1 MSIADVDLNMAEPKD
16 QDHPN
21 DSILF
26 KTIASSCFS
35 GNHEL
40 LRLCD
45 HKTIHAMNLS
55 VPQASRLNIG
65 HAHLLQ
71 FLLHD
76 GTRLE
81 PRDDN
86 GNTLLIFS
94 AKDFLYIMDK
104 LLRLDAVTN
113 ATNNVNATSSL
124 GTSREVMQVLLVDK
138 SLNPDEHNQTENTA
152 LMSAAETS
160 HIQNIKLLISA
171 GDSQDGIHSVLLNW
185 SKEDLDCFPLSKITL
200 ILEPYSRRITYER
213 KLRQIVSLNILHVTK
228 RVGLGKLLEMLSR
241 AKLVNSI
248 PLHLVA
254 DENDFG
260 LSTSVLLN
268 NFSENTETMFSKK
281 GFPSIVGKIMSTCP
295 DVIAKNSKG
304 DTAHTVATSR
314 DVIQC
319 FQEDRRLHIDRQSST
334 ENTALIS
341 VIETS
346 HLQKDKW
353 LINAGANL
361 NRRVLLNSKTDFTEN
376 NSNESAFYAAKASG
390 WDKLQKLLCRAKSMN
405 SNPLQ
410 LAAVENDFETCATLL
425 KYKLCDKEE
434 TQNLRPD
441 ILCYVFRQIQQ
452 RGAILSSALEF
463 VRELCRMGM
472 NVNRCQCCIT
482 SRIDFALRIGSY
494 ELAEMLC
501 AHGARVTHENLVSAV
516 KRQHIHVIP
525 LLVNYGTP
533 VNKYN
538 YRGHIIYKDSALDVA
553 LENSLTSAAR
563 VLLQHGAQLDAECAV
578 TQALKS
584 DNTRTLMYLLTECA
598 EQTKAVI
605 VKPETL
611 IQAVQLGDIQFIQ
624 LLLDAGADIDGVHDN
639 KTPLMSAVHIEV
651 INFLLNKGADVHFK
665 TNTTPLINL
674 FSCRYFNYKSSTF
687 HPQLSSK
694 EMEEQIIHVIDLFLR
709 NGAKLEDTD
718 ENGCTALI
726 KSVTGSPSVEV
737 LKYLIDK
744 GAEVNRQDNKGLTAL
759 HIASKYCTFDF
770 VNVLIKCGA
779 LVNLKSHDGSTPLH
793 QAVGNKDIVKL
804 LLENQ
809 ANVNLED
816 DLGNTPLSLASDD
829 HVVKL
834 LIASGSDVNHRN
846 TSGMSPLWQAAEN
859 YNTKCL
865 EILINAK
872 ADLDHDDHQKK
883 SALSL
888 VLNKWLPHERV
899 QRTAKVLL
907 DHQASVAFVRPDVIH
922 RLIATCND
930 STLVQR
936 IMKSGIGPTDIVLQQ
951 TIFNWPETS
960 VSPLAVSLI
969 LDSLDYV
976 SYFIENWYLTKSDI
990 KILSRNQK
998 IIDGLQQRESKA
1010 LSYLEEVSRQPM
1022 RLELLCFITVSS
1034 ALGSDQGRR
1043 QRVHNSKLPVPI
1055 QDMLLFSKLEV
1066 KVLLA
1071 NTWNRTK
1078 FLYQLTKNQVKQED
1092 PKSSFYEMFENF
1104 SRRRVRRI

>member
-1 MSIADVDLNMAEPKD
+1 MSLADVDLNMAEPKD
-16 QDHPN
+16 PDHPN

-26 KTIASSCFS
+26 KTIASSCFPE
-35 GNHEL
+35 NHEL

-45 HKTIHAMNLS
+45 HKTTHAMNLA

-76 GTRLE
+76 GTRLK
-81 PRDDN
+81 PRDD
-86 GNTLLIFS
+86 NTLLIFS
-94 AKDFLYIMDK
+94 AQDFLYIMDK
-104 LLRLDAVTN
+104 LLRLDAVGN
-113 ATNNVNATSSL
+113 ARNNVNATSSL
-124 GTSREVMQVLLVDK
+124 GTSREVIQFLLVDR
-138 SLNPDEHNQTENTA
+138 SLNADEQNQTRNTA
-152 LMSAAETS
+152 FMSAVETS
-160 HIQNIKLLISA
+160 HIQNIKLLTSA
-171 GDSQDGIHSVLLNW
+171 GDSQDGIYWVLLNW

-200 ILEPYSRRITYER
+200 ILEPYNRSITYER
-213 KLRQIVSLNILHVTK
+213 ELRQIAPLNVLHVTK
-228 RVGLGKLLEMLSR
+228 RTGLNKLLEMLSS
-241 AKLVNSI
+241 AKLVSSI

-260 LSTSVLLN
+260 LSTSVLFN
-268 NFSENTETMFSKK
+268 RFSENTETILSKK
-281 GFPSIVGKIMSTCP
+281 GFPSIAGKILSSGP
-295 DVIAKNSKG
+295 DVIAKNNKG

-319 FQEDRRLHIDRQSST
+319 FQ
-334 ENTALIS
+334 
-341 VIETS
+341 
-346 HLQKDKW
+346 
-353 LINAGANL
+353 
-361 NRRVLLNSKTDFTEN
+361 
-376 NSNESAFYAAKASG
+376 SG

-410 LAAVENDFETCATLL
+410 LAAVENDFETCTMLL
-425 KYKLCDKEE
+425 KCKLCDKEE

-441 ILCYVFRQIQQ
+441 ILCYIFRQIQQ
-452 RGAILSSALEF
+452 RDAILSSALEF
-463 VRELCRMGM
+463 VRELCRLGM
-472 NVNRCQCCIT
+472 NVNRCQCCTT

-494 ELAEMLC
+494 ELAEILC
-501 AHGARVTHENLVSAV
+501 AHGARVTHENIVSAV
-516 KRQHIHVIP
+516 KRQRIHVIP

-533 VNKYN
+533 VNKCN
-538 YRGHIIYKDSALDVA
+538 HRGHITYKDSALDVA

-584 DNTRTLMYLLTECA
+584 NNTKTLMYLLTECT
-598 EQTKAVI
+598 EQIKAMI

-611 IQAVQLGDIQFIQ
+611 IQAVQLGEIQFIQ
-624 LLLDAGADIDGVHDN
+624 LLLDSGADIDGVHYN

-651 INFLLNKGADVHFK
+651 INFLLNKGADVNLK
-665 TNTTPLINL
+665 TNTTPLINAI
-674 FSCRYFNYKSSTF
+674 SCRYFNYKKLTF
-687 HPQLSSK
+687 HSQLSSK
-694 EMEEQIIHVIDLFLR
+694 EIEEQTIHVIDLFLR

-718 ENGCTALI
+718 EIGCTALI
-726 KSVTGSPSVEV
+726 KSPSVEV

-770 VNVLIKCGA
+770 VNVLIKYGA

-793 QAVGNKDIVKL
+793 QAVRNEDIVKL

-816 DLGNTPLSLASDD
+816 NLGNTPLSLASDD

-834 LIASGSDVNHRN
+834 LIASGADVNHRN
-846 TSGMSPLWQAAEN
+846 SSGMSPLWLAAEN

-865 EILINAK
+865 EILVNAK
-872 ADLDHDDHQKK
+872 ANLDHDDYQKK

-899 QRTAKVLL
+899 QRTANVLL

-922 RLIATCND
+922 RLIAACND
-930 STLVQR
+930 SSLVQK
-936 IMKSGIGPTDIVLQQ
+936 IMKSGISPTDIVLQQ

-969 LDSLDYV
+969 LDSLDFV

-990 KILSRNQK
+990 KILSGNQK
-998 IIDGLQQRESKA
+998 IIDGLQHRDSRA

-1043 QRVHNSKLPVPI
+1043 QRVHNSKLPLLI

-1066 KVLLA
+1066 KVLLP
-1071 NTWNRTK
+1071 NSGNGIK

-1092 PKSSFYEMFENF
+1092 TESSFYEMFEDF
-1104 SRRRVRRI
+1104 SRRRYRRN